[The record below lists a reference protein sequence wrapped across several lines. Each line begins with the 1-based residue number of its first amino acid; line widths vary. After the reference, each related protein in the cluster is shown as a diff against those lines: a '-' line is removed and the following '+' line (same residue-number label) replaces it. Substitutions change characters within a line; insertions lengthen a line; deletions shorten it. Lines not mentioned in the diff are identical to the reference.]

1 MVMTPVQLLPV
12 SRVFAALCP
21 RESNE
26 TETEVDLP
34 RPRGMEEQENRS
46 GVTPRSAAPREVHVS
61 GVAELSAAPDRAR
74 VSVCLSSCKETA
86 NDAKSSV
93 NRRLEYILQSM
104 RQHGVQ
110 EENLTVTKT
119 FRRRENA
126 YNMEVE
132 ICVIF
137 EDFEKMQTISNLLV
151 EKLDIS
157 VTISPPHFYHSPES
171 VEALRR
177 RVCLAAVGNARR
189 KAQEVCRLVG
199 QTLGKPL
206 LIREDEMKEWEC
218 QADHQHDGLSIQQ
231 KIKNT
236 TISAASKIFATF
248 EIKGKE
254 KHKKMFN

>member
-1 MVMTPVQLLPV
+1 MLVSRVQPLPV
-12 SRVFAALCP
+12 SRVFAALCA
-21 RESNE
+21 RETNE
-26 TETEVDLP
+26 IVGEVGLC
-34 RPRGMEEQENRS
+34 RHRGMEKQENRS
-46 GVTPRSAAPREVHVS
+46 EVALRDAPPREVHVS
-61 GVAELSAAPDRAR
+61 AVAELSAAPDRAR
-74 VSVCLSSCKETA
+74 VSVHLSSCKETA
-86 NDAKSSV
+86 IEAKSSV
-93 NRRLEYILQSM
+93 NRRLDYILQSI
-104 RQHGVQ
+104 RQYGVQ

-137 EDFEKMQTISNLLV
+137 EDFDKMQTISNLLV

-157 VTISPPHFYHSPES
+157 VTISSPHFYHTPES
-171 VEALRR
+171 VEGLRR

-199 QTLGKPL
+199 QALGKPL

-218 QADHQHDGLSIQQ
+218 QADNQQDGLSIQQ

-248 EIKGKE
+248 EIKGN
-254 KHKKMFN
+254 KKNVKLS